1 MAGVPGIPKVARVG
15 GGTTDEEQEIQKPS
29 DFLALHLVLMLQ
41 VIMIACLKDGK

>member
-1 MAGVPGIPKVARVG
+1 VAGVPGIPKVARVG
-15 GGTTDEEQEIQKPS
+15 GGTTDEQEIQKPS